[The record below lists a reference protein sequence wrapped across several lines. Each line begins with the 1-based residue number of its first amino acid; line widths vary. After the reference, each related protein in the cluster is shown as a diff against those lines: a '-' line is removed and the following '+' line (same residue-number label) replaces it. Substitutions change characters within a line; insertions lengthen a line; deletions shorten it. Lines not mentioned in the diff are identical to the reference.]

1 MTIAS
6 MTGFARA
13 QGRSD
18 DRTWTWEVRSVNSRG
33 LDVRCRYPAGM
44 ESIEIPAR
52 ERVAKRFKRGSIGL
66 NLAMVYTTNQTR
78 VRINHEALD
87 QILALVPEIQGRLV
101 DYRPPSADG
110 LLAMRGIIEISEE
123 ELSEEAR
130 SATETAVLAAL
141 DEALDGLARTRSEE
155 GARLAP
161 VLAAHFDGIIAGCDQ
176 AAQVAAGQPAAIYA
190 RLKEQVAVLADT
202 LPEDR
207 LMQEAALLAT
217 KADAREEVDRLRAH
231 CAAGRQLLEDRA
243 PVGRRLDFL
252 CQELNRE
259 ANTLCSKAPDVDLT
273 RIGLQ
278 LKAGIEQLR
287 EQVQNIE

>member
-1 MTIAS
+1 MTIVS

-66 NLAMVYTTNQTR
+66 NLTTILTVGQTG
-78 VRINHEALD
+78 VRINHDALD
-87 QILALVPEIQGRLV
+87 QILGLVPEIHRRLV
-101 DYRPPSADG
+101 DYRPSSADG
-110 LLAMRGIIEISEE
+110 LLALRGVIELSEE
-123 ELSEEAR
+123 ELTEEAR
-130 SATETAVLAAL
+130 SATETAVLATL

-161 VLAAHFDGIIAGCDQ
+161 VLAAHLDGIISGCDQ
-176 AAQVAAGQPAAIYA
+176 AVRVAAAQPAAIYA

-217 KADAREEVDRLRAH
+217 KADAREELDRLKAH
-231 CAAGRQLLEDRA
+231 CAAARQLLEDPA

-252 CQELNRE
+252 CQEFNRE
-259 ANTLCSKAPDVDLT
+259 ANTLCSKASDVELT